1 MLKQM
6 SSQLSNEAKDNIDG
20 NKQNESKYSFNLIDL
35 KNFLLLR
42 TFKTRT
48 R

>member
-20 NKQNESKYSFNLIDL
+20 NKQNESKYISMSVLIL
-35 KNFLLLR
+35 
-42 TFKTRT
+42 
-48 R
+48 